1 MKEYLS
7 KIIILY
13 VSTVFIIS
21 DIYVAQPILPT
32 IVHEFNVTPEKAS
45 LAVSLTIL
53 FLSLTLLF
61 YGPISDYYGR
71 KKIMVLTGLLLFIPS
86 FLIAF
91 SKDYTFFLIMRSLQ
105 GCFVS
110 GIAAIAMAYIS
121 EEFPWTLLGRVM
133 GIYIMA
139 MITAGL
145 TGRILGGIITGL
157 FNWRI
162 MFVFFAFLNIIGSFL
177 MLVFLPKSK
186 NFKQSLSLLSSF
198 RGMFLHL
205 KNRFLVGAFLIGFCL
220 FFTFTCIFTYVSFY
234 LTSTPFNLSTIQL
247 SLIYFV
253 YIAGIISP
261 FSGAISNRIGR
272 QPVILAGLF
281 TVISGIVLTSFKNL
295 TLVIAGLFL
304 LCTGLFIS
312 QPATSALVSE
322 KAKNAKGSATS
333 LYLFSY
339 YIGGS
344 FGAYFPG
351 YFYNMFGWTGIMFI
365 TIFVA
370 SIAIC
375 SLLILCRD

>member
-1 MKEYLS
+1 MKEHLS
-7 KIIILY
+7 KIITLY

-32 IVHEFNVTPEKAS
+32 IVLEFNVTPEKAS

-71 KKIMVLTGLLLFIPS
+71 KKIMVSTGLFLCIPS
-86 FLIAF
+86 LLIAF
-91 SKDYTFFLIMRSLQ
+91 SNNYNFFLIMRSLQ

-110 GIAAIAMAYIS
+110 GIAAIAMAYIA
-121 EEFPWTLLGRVM
+121 EEFPSTMLGRVM
-133 GIYIMA
+133 GIYIVA

-145 TGRILGGIITGL
+145 AGRILSGIITGL

-162 MFVFFAFLNIIGSFL
+162 MFIFFAFLNIIGSLL
-177 MLVFLPKSK
+177 MLVYLPESK
-186 NFKQSLSLLSSF
+186 NFKQSLSLLYSF
-198 RGMFLHL
+198 KGMFLHL
-205 KNRFLVGAFLIGFCL
+205 KNKFLVGTFLIGFCL
-220 FFTFTCIFTYVSFY
+220 FFTFTCVFTYVSFY

-261 FSGAISNRIGR
+261 YSGAISNSIGR
-272 QPVILAGLF
+272 KPVILTGLL
-281 TVISGIVLTSFKNL
+281 TVIVGIVFTSFKNL
-295 TLVIAGLFL
+295 IFVITGLFL
-304 LCTGLFIS
+304 LCAGLFIA

-322 KAKNAKGSATS
+322 KAKNAKGAATS

-351 YFYNMFGWTGIMFI
+351 YFYNMFGWCSIMFI
-365 TIFVA
+365 TIFIVF
-370 SIAIC
+370 IAIC

>member
-7 KIIILY
+7 KIITLY

-32 IVHEFNVTPEKAS
+32 IVLEFNVLPEKAS

-53 FLSLTLLF
+53 SLSLTLLF
-61 YGPISDYYGR
+61 YGPISDRYGR
-71 KKIMVLTGLLLFIPS
+71 KKIMVTTGLLLFIPS

-91 SKDYTFFLIMRSLQ
+91 SNDYTFFLIMRSLQ

-110 GIAAIAMAYIS
+110 GISALAMAYIA
-121 EEFPWTLLGRVM
+121 EEFPWTVLGRVM

-145 TGRILGGIITGL
+145 TGRVLGGLITGL

-162 MFVFFAFLNIIGSFL
+162 MFIFFAFLNIIGSTL
-177 MLVFLPKSK
+177 MLIYLPESK
-186 NFKQSLSLLSSF
+186 NFKQSPSLLSSF
-198 RGMFLHL
+198 KGMFLHL
-205 KNRFLVGAFLIGFCL
+205 KNKFLIGAFLIGFCI
-220 FFTFTCIFTYVSFY
+220 FFTFTCVFTYVSFY

-261 FSGAISNRIGR
+261 FSGAISNKIGR
-272 QPVILAGLF
+272 KPVILTGLLTVITGIVFTSFKDLIFVIVGLFLICAGLF
-281 TVISGIVLTSFKNL
+281 
-295 TLVIAGLFL
+295 IA
-304 LCTGLFIS
+304 
-312 QPATSALVSE
+312 QPATSALVSK

-344 FGAYFPG
+344 FGAYLPG
-351 YFYNMFGWTGIMFI
+351 FFYNMFGWTGIMFI
-365 TIFVA
+365 TISVA
-370 SIAIC
+370 SFAIC
-375 SLLILCRD
+375 SLLVLCRD